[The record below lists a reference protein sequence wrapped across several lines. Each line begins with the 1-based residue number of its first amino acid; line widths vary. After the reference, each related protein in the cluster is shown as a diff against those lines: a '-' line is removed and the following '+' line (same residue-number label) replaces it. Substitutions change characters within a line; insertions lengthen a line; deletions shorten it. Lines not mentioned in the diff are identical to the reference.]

1 MILYKKIRYQIVIW
15 VAVVISKINS
25 QGVPDEE
32 YGMPIGANGLRE
44 KVICCIKYNIY
55 NLKSN
60 KGTFQQT
67 ILI

>member
-55 NLKSN
+55 IVIKVR
-60 KGTFQQT
+60 FQQT
-67 ILI
+67 MVI

>member
-1 MILYKKIRYQIVIW
+1 MIQYKNIRYQIVIW

-44 KVICCIKYNIY
+44 KVICYVSSIIY
-55 NLKSN
+55 
-60 KGTFQQT
+60 
-67 ILI
+67 I

>member
-1 MILYKKIRYQIVIW
+1 MILYKNIRYQIVIW
-15 VAVVISKINS
+15 VAGVISKINS

-55 NLKSN
+55 IYIIKVR
-60 KGTFQQT
+60 FQQT

>member
-1 MILYKKIRYQIVIW
+1 MILYKNIRYQIVIW

-55 NLKSN
+55 
-60 KGTFQQT
+60 
-67 ILI
+67 II